1 MKEKN
6 VKKELTIL
14 FWVFI
19 IGSIAGFIFEVIVV
33 FFQKGHFEL
42 RQGLIYGPFIPVYG
56 IGAMCY
62 YIVLSKIKIKNKVR
76 IFLITMILGGITE
89 YLCSFIQE
97 KAFGTISWDYSYLPF
112 NINGRTSLLHCV
124 YWGIGGVLY
133 ITYIEPLLNKMID
146 KTNMKAFDLIT
157 IILSIF
163 IIFDISI
170 SWMAAD
176 RQTERK
182 NNIEPENRLDI
193 FLDKNYPDEY
203 MNRIFNN
210 KKDVSYS
217 TTK

>member
-6 VKKELTIL
+6 IKKELTIL

-19 IGSIAGFIFEVIVV
+19 IGSIAGFIFEVTVV

-62 YIVLSKIKIKNKVR
+62 YIVLSKTKIKNKIQ

-89 YLCSFIQE
+89 YLCSLIQE

-112 NINGRTSLLHCV
+112 NINGRTSLLHCI

-133 ITYIEPLLNKMID
+133 ITYIDPFLNKMID
-146 KTNMKAFDLIT
+146 KTNIKAFDLIT

-210 KKDVSYS
+210 KKDVC
-217 TTK
+217 

>member
-6 VKKELTIL
+6 IKKELTIL

-19 IGSIAGFIFEVIVV
+19 IGSIAGFIFEVTVV

-62 YIVLSKIKIKNKVR
+62 YIVLSKTKIKNKIQ

-210 KKDVSYS
+210 KKDVC
-217 TTK
+217 

>member
-62 YIVLSKIKIKNKVR
+62 YIVLSKTKIKNKIQ

-89 YLCSFIQE
+89 YLCSLIQE

-112 NINGRTSLLHCV
+112 NINGRTSLLHCI

-133 ITYIEPLLNKMID
+133 ITYIDPFLNKMID
-146 KTNMKAFDLIT
+146 KTNIKAFDLIT

-210 KKDVSYS
+210 KKDVC
-217 TTK
+217 

>member
-62 YIVLSKIKIKNKVR
+62 YIVLSKTKIKNKIQ

-112 NINGRTSLLHCV
+112 NINGRTSLLHCI

-163 IIFDISI
+163 IVFDISI

-210 KKDVSYS
+210 KKDVC
-217 TTK
+217 

>member
-62 YIVLSKIKIKNKVR
+62 YIVLSKIKIKNKIQ

-89 YLCSFIQE
+89 YLCSLIQE

-112 NINGRTSLLHCV
+112 NINGRTSLLHCI

-133 ITYIEPLLNKMID
+133 ITYIDPFLNKMID
-146 KTNMKAFDLIT
+146 KTNIKAFDLIT

-210 KKDVSYS
+210 KKDVC
-217 TTK
+217 

>member
-19 IGSIAGFIFEVIVV
+19 IGSIAGFIFEVTVV

-62 YIVLSKIKIKNKVR
+62 YIVLSKIKIKNKVQ

-112 NINGRTSLLHCV
+112 NINGRTSLLHCI

-133 ITYIEPLLNKMID
+133 ITYVDPFLNKMID
-146 KTNMKAFDLIT
+146 KTNMKAFHLIT
-157 IILSIF
+157 IMLSIF
-163 IIFDISI
+163 IVFDISI

-210 KKDVSYS
+210 KKDVC
-217 TTK
+217 

>member
-19 IGSIAGFIFEVIVV
+19 IGSIAGFIFEVTVV

-62 YIVLSKIKIKNKVR
+62 YIVLSKTKIKNKIQ

-112 NINGRTSLLHCV
+112 NINGRTSLLHCI

-133 ITYIEPLLNKMID
+133 ITYVDPFLNKMID
-146 KTNMKAFDLIT
+146 KTNMKAFHLIT
-157 IILSIF
+157 IMLSIF
-163 IIFDISI
+163 IVFDISI

-210 KKDVSYS
+210 KKDVC
-217 TTK
+217 

>member
-1 MKEKN
+1 MKDKN

-19 IGSIAGFIFEVIVV
+19 IGSIAGFIFEVTVV

-62 YIVLSKIKIKNKVR
+62 YIVLSKTKIKNKIQ

-89 YLCSFIQE
+89 YLCSLIQE

-112 NINGRTSLLHCV
+112 NINGRTSLLHCI

-133 ITYIEPLLNKMID
+133 ITYIDPFLNKMID

-163 IIFDISI
+163 IVFDISI

-182 NNIEPENRLDI
+182 NDIEPQNHLDL

-210 KKDVSYS
+210 KKDVC
-217 TTK
+217 

>member
-1 MKEKN
+1 MKDKN

-19 IGSIAGFIFEVIVV
+19 IGSIAGFIFEVTVV

-62 YIVLSKIKIKNKVR
+62 YIVLSKIKIKNKVQ

-112 NINGRTSLLHCV
+112 NINGRTSLLHCI

-133 ITYIEPLLNKMID
+133 ITYVDPFLNKMID
-146 KTNMKAFDLIT
+146 KTNMKAFHLIT
-157 IILSIF
+157 IMLSIF
-163 IIFDISI
+163 IVFDISI

-210 KKDVSYS
+210 KKDVC
-217 TTK
+217 

>member
-62 YIVLSKIKIKNKVR
+62 YIVLSKTKIKNKIQ

-89 YLCSFIQE
+89 YLCSLIQE

-112 NINGRTSLLHCV
+112 NINGRTSLLHCI

-210 KKDVSYS
+210 KKDVC
-217 TTK
+217 

>member
-19 IGSIAGFIFEVIVV
+19 IGSIAGFIFEVTVV

-62 YIVLSKIKIKNKVR
+62 YIVLSKIKIKNKIQ

-89 YLCSFIQE
+89 YLCSLIQE

-112 NINGRTSLLHCV
+112 NINGRTSLLHCI

-133 ITYIEPLLNKMID
+133 ITYIDPFLNKMID
-146 KTNMKAFDLIT
+146 KTNIKAFDLIT

-210 KKDVSYS
+210 KKDVC
-217 TTK
+217 

>member
-1 MKEKN
+1 
-6 VKKELTIL
+6 
-14 FWVFI
+14 
-19 IGSIAGFIFEVIVV
+19 
-33 FFQKGHFEL
+33 
-42 RQGLIYGPFIPVYG
+42 
-56 IGAMCY
+56 MCY
-62 YIVLSKIKIKNKVR
+62 YIVLSKIKIKNKVQ

-112 NINGRTSLLHCV
+112 NINGRTSLLHCI

-163 IIFDISI
+163 IVFDISI

-182 NNIEPENRLDI
+182 NDIEPQNHLDL

-210 KKDVSYS
+210 KKDVC
-217 TTK
+217 

>member
-62 YIVLSKIKIKNKVR
+62 YIVLSKTKIKNKVR

-210 KKDVSYS
+210 KKDVC
-217 TTK
+217 